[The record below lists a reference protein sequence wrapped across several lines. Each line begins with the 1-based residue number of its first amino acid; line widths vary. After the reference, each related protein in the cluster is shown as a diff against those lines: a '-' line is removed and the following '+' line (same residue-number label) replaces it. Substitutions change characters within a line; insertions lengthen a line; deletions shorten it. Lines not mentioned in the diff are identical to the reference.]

1 MGRLKALFLRAE
13 QFLLGGHMKA
23 LEKVWWWILDTWDAT
38 PYKREVIVFLAG
50 FVLGALVL

>member
-13 QFLLGGHMKA
+13 QFFLGGHMKA
-23 LEKVWWWILDTWDAT
+23 LEKVWWWLLDTWDAT

-50 FVLGALVL
+50 FVLGALVF